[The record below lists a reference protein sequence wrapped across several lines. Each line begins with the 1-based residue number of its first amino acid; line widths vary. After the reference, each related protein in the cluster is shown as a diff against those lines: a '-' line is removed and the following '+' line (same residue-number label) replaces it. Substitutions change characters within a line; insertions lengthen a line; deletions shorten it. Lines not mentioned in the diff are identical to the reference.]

1 MPFLLFQS
9 IGLYEVLAILA
20 WVVPV
25 LATIY
30 VAGVRGRN
38 PVLWGIVAV
47 FLPLITLIVVLVL
60 PRVRPTATAPL

>member
-9 IGLYEVLAILA
+9 IGLYEVLIVLL
-20 WVVPV
+20 WVAPI

-38 PVLWGIVAV
+38 PVLWGIAALI
-47 FLPLITLIVVLVL
+47 LPLIALIVVLVL
-60 PRVRPTATAPL
+60 PRVRPAATAPL